1 MLRKD
6 LYQPVYIFFGAALYL
21 YLLGIATFCGSLSL
35 DTLSSL
41 VTKVL
46 PSGSDTRFWCCSF
59 KHNTAVFLPHFNLL
73 KKLYFFTSKIY
84 ATIFNIR

>member
-35 DTLSSL
+35 DTLSYL

-46 PSGSDTRFWCCSF
+46 SSGSDTRFGVVPLNITQLSF
-59 KHNTAVFLPHFNLL
+59 CLI
-73 KKLYFFTSKIY
+73 S
-84 ATIFNIR
+84 IF